1 MSNNISVE
9 KIQASTLKK
18 LENVAA
24 IIPAADVLQFFK
36 LLTESYKEYQITERE
51 ISKIEAQKEI
61 LLTEINRK
69 YDLYFTVFNKIFEER
84 KSVIDKS
91 FDIINEG
98 LAKDDKQLI
107 SMGLHSLSQVVS
119 SSPFADINRLSA
131 ILENSQTIM
140 I

>member
-9 KIQASTLKK
+9 KIQVNTKKK
-18 LENVAA
+18 LENVAT
-24 IIPAADVLQFFK
+24 IIPTEDVLQFFK
-36 LLTESYKEYQITERE
+36 LLTEAYKEYQITERD
-51 ISKIEAQKEI
+51 IAKIEAQKEI

-84 KSVIDKS
+84 KSVVDKS
-91 FDIINEG
+91 FGIINEG
-98 LAKDDKQLI
+98 LEKDDKQLI

-131 ILENSQTIM
+131 TLENSQTIM